1 MSQANNLAQVTMSQN
16 PFSPNYKA
24 QIDLVD
30 IVRQSNMSKVRS
42 AQREA
47 RMQSEDAEQRKAAHG
62 DIGAL
67 SKRPKGTR
75 VTP

>member
-1 MSQANNLAQVTMSQN
+1 MSQANNLAQVTMSN
-16 PFSPNYKA
+16 PFSPNYKS
-24 QIDLVD
+24 QINLDE
-30 IVRQSNMSKVRS
+30 IVRQSTISKTRS

-47 RMQSEDAEQRKAAHG
+47 RMQSEDTEKRKAAHG

-67 SKRPKGTR
+67 SKRPRGTR

>member
-1 MSQANNLAQVTMSQN
+1 MGQANNLAQVTMSQN

-24 QIDLVD
+24 QIDLD
-30 IVRQSNMSKVRS
+30 EIVRQSTISKTRS

-47 RMQSEDAEQRKAAHG
+47 RMQSEDAEKRKAANG

-67 SKRPKGTR
+67 SKRPRGPRKE
-75 VTP
+75 P